1 MAAIYGDVS
10 ISTNSKLAWQLEGT
24 GGANEVTDNIG
35 HDGIV
40 AVSDFASALQIEFL
54 SESLGKV
61 DGFAYNGGI
70 RGTRSR
76 NHERVRQVAHVVR
89 GSVELTPTPVE
100 LNSILYFTTGTAS
113 SPFTLTEL
121 VPTINFIVDRVGNR
135 FMYTG
140 CKIGRMTIRG
150 SQGGL
155 IGVSLD
161 IEGKNEFTSASA
173 WPGTITSIDDKEPY
187 VFSEAV
193 FSYAGDT
200 YEIRDFELVLDNGLI
215 TDRQMNSIHRR
226 RIPAGDRQVGLRL
239 AVPYSSNTLS
249 AFGNISESGIDGATL
264 TITNGTVSLTMT
276 FGNLKADNTS
286 PVSGSR
292 GNEILLPLTFT
303 AYKKGS
309 TMEVSFANDST
320 P

>member
-1 MAAIYGDVS
+1 M
-10 ISTNSKLAWQLEGT
+10 
-24 GGANEVTDNIG
+24 
-35 HDGIV
+35 
-40 AVSDFASALQIEFL
+40 
-54 SESLGKV
+54 
-61 DGFAYNGGI
+61 
-70 RGTRSR
+70 
-76 NHERVRQVAHVVR
+76 
-89 GSVELTPTPVE
+89 TPTPIE
-100 LNSILYFTTGTAS
+100 LNSILYFTTGTATT
-113 SPFTLTEL
+113 PFALTEQ
-121 VPTINFIVDRVGNR
+121 VPTIAFIVDRIGNR

-161 IEGKNEFTSASA
+161 IEGKNETVSASSF
-173 WPGTITSIDDKEPY
+173 PGTITAIDDKEPY

-193 FSYAGDT
+193 FAHGGDS

-215 TDRQMNSIHRR
+215 TDRQMNSLYRR
-226 RIPAGDRQVGLRL
+226 RLPAGGRQVGLRL
-239 AVPYSSNTLS
+239 AVPYSAAILTK
-249 AFGNISESGIDGATL
+249 FGNVAEEGLDGATL

-292 GNEILLPLTFT
+292 GNEMLLPLTFT
-303 AYKKGS
+303 AYKKGG